1 MLVSKHT
8 MTHSSLDQLLLQIRQ
23 QVKQI
28 AVLQA
33 LLATRR
39 EVGEEGEIEAKA
51 PKFNTRSN
59 TRSNVKVIKLPIFN
73 GNVSRIADFI
83 IVYKL
88 YIRMKIRKV
97 SVEKQVQW
105 ILLYIQGGSADI

>member
-1 MLVSKHT
+1 M
-8 MTHSSLDQLLLQIRQ
+8 MQ
-23 QVKQI
+23 QVEQI

-39 EVGEEGEIEAKA
+39 EVEEEEEEIEIKA
-51 PKFNTRSN
+51 SRLNTRSN
-59 TRSNVKVIKLPIFN
+59 TRSNVEVAKLPIFN
-73 GNVSRIADFI
+73 GDVSKIADFI

-97 SVEKQVQW
+97 LVEKQVQW
-105 ILLYIQGGSADI
+105 ILLYIQERSADI